1 MPSTITGL
9 GSGFDIDG
17 WVSSLVSVKKEST
30 VTPLQTK
37 LTNLNNKSSAV
48 NSLKSKCST
57 LLTALQTFTK
67 TIYDSS
73 SDMWADTSI
82 TSSNSAYATAT
93 SKGNV
98 AAASVDLK
106 IEQIAT
112 STTATSNKSLGIV
125 GSDDI
130 ANTKFTSLA
139 NGQAKAGDFSLFVDG
154 KEYKVNIESED
165 TVKDVIDKIS
175 DSTNGKVQA
184 NISDDGYFSLDTY
197 KKDENGEW
205 VVDENANL
213 SLGTS
218 SDKSNFVSALKMN
231 DKTGTHGYKSAYAV
245 STMLTSAAMASEESG
260 LRGVKFFDENGQ
272 EAESGTITIN
282 GVDFSINKNT
292 SLNDLISKING
303 NSDANVQASF
313 DSLTNK
319 LILTS
324 SETGENNISLSE
336 TGTNLLNVLGLTE
349 TNADNEEV
357 LASNSQVLGKNAILY
372 VNGNKVISTSN
383 TITGESSGISNLS
396 ITVKKPTSDYTS
408 NPDDPSS
415 VTLDIEP
422 DYSKIEEALNTFV
435 SAYNDVISTIKTST
449 TSSGT
454 IGSDATLRSLS
465 STLKNIL
472 SGTNENDGAYN
483 LLSQIGISTSSSDIS
498 NISIDSTKLKEALKD
513 NTYSVKQLL
522 SDGYTAQE
530 NTGVFDKMADTLS
543 AVLDSEK
550 GYFAT
555 YTDSINSQIT
565 SLNKRIDSA
574 NEKLTAYQT
583 LITSKFNKMD
593 STMSS
598 LSAQLSTFQSY
609 FS

>member
-1 MPSTITGL
+1 M
-9 GSGFDIDG
+9 
-17 WVSSLVSVKKEST
+17 
-30 VTPLQTK
+30 
-37 LTNLNNKSSAV
+37 
-48 NSLKSKCST
+48 
-57 LLTALQTFTK
+57 
-67 TIYDSS
+67 
-73 SDMWADTSI
+73 
-82 TSSNSAYATAT
+82 
-93 SKGNV
+93 
-98 AAASVDLK
+98 
-106 IEQIAT
+106 
-112 STTATSNKSLGIV
+112 
-125 GSDDI
+125 
-130 ANTKFTSLA
+130 
-139 NGQAKAGDFSLFVDG
+139 
-154 KEYKVNIESED
+154 
-165 TVKDVIDKIS
+165 
-175 DSTNGKVQA
+175 
-184 NISDDGYFSLDTY
+184 
-197 KKDENGEW
+197 
-205 VVDENANL
+205 
-213 SLGTS
+213 
-218 SDKSNFVSALKMN
+218 
-231 DKTGTHGYKSAYAV
+231 
-245 STMLTSAAMASEESG
+245 
-260 LRGVKFFDENGQ
+260 
-272 EAESGTITIN
+272 
-282 GVDFSINKNT
+282 
-292 SLNDLISKING
+292 
-303 NSDANVQASF
+303 
-313 DSLTNK
+313 
-319 LILTS
+319 
-324 SETGENNISLSE
+324 
-336 TGTNLLNVLGLTE
+336 
-349 TNADNEEV
+349 
-357 LASNSQVLGKNAILY
+357 
-372 VNGNKVISTSN
+372 
-383 TITGESSGISNLS
+383 S

>member
-336 TGTNLLNVLGLTE
+336 TIKCFRFNR
-349 TNADNEEV
+349 
-357 LASNSQVLGKNAILY
+357 
-372 VNGNKVISTSN
+372 NKC
-383 TITGESSGISNLS
+383 
-396 ITVKKPTSDYTS
+396 
-408 NPDDPSS
+408 
-415 VTLDIEP
+415 
-422 DYSKIEEALNTFV
+422 
-435 SAYNDVISTIKTST
+435 
-449 TSSGT
+449 
-454 IGSDATLRSLS
+454 R
-465 STLKNIL
+465 
-472 SGTNENDGAYN
+472 
-483 LLSQIGISTSSSDIS
+483 
-498 NISIDSTKLKEALKD
+498 
-513 NTYSVKQLL
+513 
-522 SDGYTAQE
+522 
-530 NTGVFDKMADTLS
+530 
-543 AVLDSEK
+543 
-550 GYFAT
+550 
-555 YTDSINSQIT
+555 
-565 SLNKRIDSA
+565 
-574 NEKLTAYQT
+574 
-583 LITSKFNKMD
+583 
-593 STMSS
+593 
-598 LSAQLSTFQSY
+598 
-609 FS
+609 